1 MKKSKLAKLYKRA
14 RDAITGKFITL
25 AEAAKRART
34 SVIESW
40 RRR

>member
-1 MKKSKLAKLYKRA
+1 MKNTKIVKWYKRA
-14 RDAITGKFITL
+14 RDAITGQFITL